1 MNLEKKLPHLP
12 RKNNHIHTLNKS
24 KGDLVNRDELK
35 NISQMRDLN
44 HQKISQIEEQI
55 SKLDQVIQEHE
66 SVFRSLTQLGKS
78 EDSEGMVPIGAGI
91 QIPIKYTN
99 VKSTIIDIGS
109 GIHAE
114 KSIEETIKL
123 IGTRIDELKTLI
135 DQLVEEHSTTS
146 NSIKELTTK
155 LEEAI
160 STQQA
165 TNQNESKSSD
175 QQKSTESKPPKK
187 KRRRFGG
194 ELTLDD

>member
-1 MNLEKKLPHLP
+1 M
-12 RKNNHIHTLNKS
+12 
-24 KGDLVNRDELK
+24 NRDELK

-78 EDSEGMVPIGAGI
+78 EDSDGMVPIGAGI

-146 NSIKELTTK
+146 NSIKELTAK
-155 LEEAI
+155 LEDAI
-160 STQQA
+160 STQQSA
-165 TNQNESKSSD
+165 NQNEAKSSV
-175 QQKSTESKPPKK
+175 QQKPTESKSPKK

>member
-1 MNLEKKLPHLP
+1 M
-12 RKNNHIHTLNKS
+12 
-24 KGDLVNRDELK
+24 NRDELK

-44 HQKISQIEEQI
+44 HQKITQIEEQI

-66 SVFRSLTQLGKS
+66 TVHRSLNQLTNV
-78 EDSEGMVPIGAGI
+78 EDNEGMVPIGAGV

-114 KSIEETIKL
+114 RSLK
-123 IGTRIDELKTLI
+123 GTMELLNKRINELKELV

-146 NSIKELTTK
+146 SSIRELNIR
-155 LEEAI
+155 LEEVVDI
-160 STQQA
+160 EETKPKPESTS
-165 TNQNESKSSD
+165 SKETPS
-175 QQKSTESKPPKK
+175 K
-187 KRRRFGG
+187 KRRRRDGG

>member
-1 MNLEKKLPHLP
+1 M
-12 RKNNHIHTLNKS
+12 
-24 KGDLVNRDELK
+24 NRDELK

-66 SVFRSLTQLGKS
+66 SVFRSLKQLENVG
-78 EDSEGMVPIGAGI
+78 DNEGMVPIGAGV

-99 VKSTIIDIGS
+99 VESTIIDIGS
-109 GIHAE
+109 GIHTE
-114 KSIEETIKL
+114 KSVEETIKL
-123 IGTRIDELKTLI
+123 IEKRIDELKALI
-135 DQLVEEHSTTS
+135 DQLVEEHASTS
-146 NSIKELTTK
+146 NSIKELTEK

-160 STQQA
+160 NLQQSQNQEPKISED
-165 TNQNESKSSD
+165 TNSKEVKSS
-175 QQKSTESKPPKK
+175 KK

>member
-1 MNLEKKLPHLP
+1 M
-12 RKNNHIHTLNKS
+12 
-24 KGDLVNRDELK
+24 NRDELK

-44 HQKISQIEEQI
+44 HQKITQIEEQI

-66 SVFRSLTQLGKS
+66 TVHRSLNQLTNV
-78 EDSEGMVPIGAGI
+78 EDNEGMVPIGAGV

-114 KSIEETIKL
+114 RSLK
-123 IGTRIDELKTLI
+123 GTMELLNKRINELKELV

-146 NSIKELTTK
+146 SSIRELNIR
-155 LEEAI
+155 LEEVVDI
-160 STQQA
+160 EETKPKPESTS
-165 TNQNESKSSD
+165 SKETSS
-175 QQKSTESKPPKK
+175 K
-187 KRRRFGG
+187 KRRRRYGG

>member
-1 MNLEKKLPHLP
+1 MKLPHLQ
-12 RKNNHIHTLNKS
+12 RKNKHIHTLNKS

-78 EDSEGMVPIGAGI
+78 EDSDGMVPIGAGI

-146 NSIKELTTK
+146 NSIKELTAK
-155 LEEAI
+155 LEDAI
-160 STQQA
+160 STQQSA
-165 TNQNESKSSD
+165 NQNEAKSSV
-175 QQKSTESKPPKK
+175 QQKPTESKSPKK